1 MAPLRCAA
9 TGSTGR
15 IAKDGPWSQKKQ
27 FFMIIFVV
35 WVFLR
40 CFFFLFLN
48 VLSVLLLVLQ
58 LLCFLL
64 ILCCVFVCVPVPE
77 HFRPGC
83 FDACRLLFFV
93 WFAGIRSF
101 AFGLVVCSP
110 MFVASSFAWFVWGF
124 TPNKL
129 CLLMCRPKPRPL
141 EPCLLVFCCLGLTVL
156 SRGFDGKSL
165 SLSQFPW

>member
-83 FDACRLLFFV
+83 FDACRLLFLSGLRESVRLRSV
-93 WFAGIRSF
+93 WSCVLRCLLLLLLLGLCGASLPINCVCWCVDRSLDRWSRAFWSF
-101 AFGLVVCSP
+101 A
-110 MFVASSFAWFVWGF
+110 VW
-124 TPNKL
+124 
-129 CLLMCRPKPRPL
+129 
-141 EPCLLVFCCLGLTVL
+141 V
-156 SRGFDGKSL
+156 
-165 SLSQFPW
+165 